1 MPDSNNIYILSAVR
15 TGIGDFG
22 GTLKDVAP
30 ATLGKIVIEEAI
42 RRAGVEAGEV
52 QHVVMGQAIPS
63 EPRDSYLA
71 RISAVEAGV
80 PIEAPAL
87 TVNRL
92 CASGMQA
99 IVSGAQ
105 LIALDEADIVVTGGA
120 ETMSKSP
127 YVQTSSRWGL
137 KMGDMKV
144 IDAMIGVLSDPFEGY
159 HMGITAENIATKYQ
173 VTRED
178 QDALAVESHRRAA
191 KAWEEGRFDSQIVP
205 VEIKT
210 RKGVVEFKMDEH
222 VRTDVSL
229 ESMAAL
235 RPAFDKE
242 GSVTAGNASGIN
254 DGAAALVLASGMA
267 VKEKNLKPM
276 ARIIGWGY
284 AGVDPSLMGIGPVK
298 AAPAALARAGLTL
311 DDIDVIEANEAFA
324 SQSCA
329 VARELGLD
337 PEKTN
342 PNGSGIS
349 LGHPV
354 GASGAIITV
363 KLVYELQRIGGRYGL
378 ATMCVGGG
386 QGIAIVVESLQ
397 NVGAMEKAA

>member
-1 MPDSNNIYILSAVR
+1 MPIREEIYILSACR

-22 GTLKDVAP
+22 GTLKDVMP
-30 ATLGKIVIEEAI
+30 STLGKIVIAEAI
-42 RRAGVEAGEV
+42 KRSGLGADQVE
-52 QHVVMGQAIPS
+52 HVVMGQAIPS

-105 LIALDEADIVVTGGA
+105 LIALDEADVVVTGGA

-127 YVQTSSRWGL
+127 HVQTSSRWGH

-144 IDAMIGVLSDPFEGY
+144 IDAMISVLSDPFEGY
-159 HMGITAENIATKYQ
+159 HMGMTAENVATRYQ
-173 VTRED
+173 ITRED

-191 KAWEEGRFDSQIVP
+191 HAWAEGRFDSQIVP
-205 VEIKT
+205 VEIKS
-210 RKGVVEFKMDEH
+210 RKGVVEFKTDEH

-229 ESMAAL
+229 ETMAAL
-235 RPAFDKE
+235 RPAFDKD

-254 DGAAALVLASGMA
+254 DGAAALVLASGLT
-267 VKEKNLKPM
+267 VRLKGLKPM

-284 AGVDPSLMGIGPVK
+284 AGVDPSIMGIGPVK
-298 AAPAALARAGLTL
+298 AAPIALERAGLTL
-311 DDIDVIEANEAFA
+311 NDIDVIEANEAFA

-363 KLVYELQRIGGRYGL
+363 KLIYELQRIGGRYGL

-386 QGIAIVVESLQ
+386 QGIAIVVENLVD
-397 NVGAMEKAA
+397 VGAAEKAA

>member
-1 MPDSNNIYILSAVR
+1 MPEREEIYILSACR

-30 ATLGKIVIEEAI
+30 ATLGRIVIAEAI
-42 RRAGVEAGEV
+42 KRSGIDASDV

-105 LIALDEADIVVTGGA
+105 LIALGEADIVVSGGA

-127 YVQTSSRWGL
+127 YVLTSSRWGH
-137 KMGDMKV
+137 KMGDMNV

-159 HMGITAENIATKYQ
+159 HMGITAENVATKYQ
-173 VTRED
+173 ITRED

-191 KAWEEGRFDSQIVP
+191 HAWEQGRFDSQIVA
-205 VEIKT
+205 VEMKS
-210 RKGVVEFKMDEH
+210 RKGTTEFKSDEH

-254 DGAAALVLASGMA
+254 DGAAALVLASGKA
-267 VKEKNLKPM
+267 VETRGLKPM

-284 AGVDPSLMGIGPVK
+284 AGVDPAIMGMGPVK
-298 AAPAALARAGLTL
+298 AAPMAMERAGLKL
-311 DDIDVIEANEAFA
+311 ADMDVIEANEAFA

-329 VARELGLD
+329 VARELGFD
-337 PEKTN
+337 PAKTN

-386 QGIAIVVESLQ
+386 QGIAIVVENLV
-397 NVGAMEKAA
+397 NVGGMEKAA

>member
-1 MPDSNNIYILSAVR
+1 MAEFEPIYVLSAVR
-15 TGIGDFG
+15 TAIGDFG

-30 ATLGKIVIEEAI
+30 STLGKIVIQEAI
-42 RRAGVEAGEV
+42 KRADIEANDV

-71 RISAVEAGV
+71 RIAAVEAGV

-92 CASGMQA
+92 CASGMQS

-105 LIALDEADIVVTGGA
+105 LIALGEADVVVSGGA

-127 YVQTSSRWGL
+127 YVQTSSRWGH
-137 KMGDMKV
+137 KMGDMQV
-144 IDAMIGVLSDPFEGY
+144 IDAMIGVLSDPFERY
-159 HMGITAENIATKYQ
+159 HMGVTAENVATKYQ
-173 VTRED
+173 ITRED

-191 KAWEEGRFDSQIVP
+191 QAWDEGRFDSQIVP
-205 VEIKT
+205 VEIKS
-210 RKGVVEFKMDEH
+210 RKGVVEFKKDEH
-222 VRTDVSL
+222 VRPGTTL
-229 ESMAAL
+229 EDMAKL

-254 DGAAALVLASGMA
+254 DGAAALVLASGRTVEA
-267 VKEKNLKPM
+267 KNLAPM

-284 AGVDPSLMGIGPVK
+284 AGVEPSIMGIGPVK
-298 AAPAALARAGLTL
+298 AAPIALDRAGLTL
-311 DDIDVIEANEAFA
+311 ADMDVIEANEAFA

-337 PEKTN
+337 PDKTN

-363 KLVYELQRIGGRYGL
+363 KLLYELQRIGGRFGL

-386 QGIAIVVESLQ
+386 QGIAIVVENL
-397 NVGAMEKAA
+397 VGVNSAEKAA

>member
-1 MPDSNNIYILSAVR
+1 MEDIYIISAVR

-42 RRAGVEAGEV
+42 SRAGVDAANV

-71 RISAVEAGV
+71 RIAAVDAGV

-105 LIALDEADIVVTGGA
+105 LIALNEAGIVVSGGA

-127 YVQTSSRWGL
+127 YVQTTSRWGH

-144 IDAMIGVLSDPFEGY
+144 IDAMLGVLSDPFESY
-159 HMGITAENIATKYQ
+159 HMGVTAENVATKYQ

-210 RKGVVEFKMDEH
+210 RKGVVEFKSDEH
-222 VRTDVSL
+222 VRADASL
-229 ESMAAL
+229 EGMAKL
-235 RPAFDKE
+235 RPAFDKD

-254 DGAAALVLASGMA
+254 DGAAALVLASGDA
-267 VKEKNLKPM
+267 VEKHNLTPM

-284 AGVDPSLMGIGPVK
+284 AGVDPAIMGIGPVK
-298 AAPAALARAGLTL
+298 AAPIALERAGLTL

-329 VARELGLD
+329 VARELGFD

-363 KLVYELQRIGGRYGL
+363 KLVYELQRTGGRYGL

-386 QGIAIVVESLQ
+386 QGIAIVVENLQ
-397 NVGAMEKAA
+397 NVASAEKAA

>member
-1 MPDSNNIYILSAVR
+1 V
-15 TGIGDFG
+15 
-22 GTLKDVAP
+22 
-30 ATLGKIVIEEAI
+30 
-42 RRAGVEAGEV
+42 
-52 QHVVMGQAIPS
+52 
-63 EPRDSYLA
+63 
-71 RISAVEAGV
+71 
-80 PIEAPAL
+80 
-87 TVNRL
+87 
-92 CASGMQA
+92 
-99 IVSGAQ
+99 
-105 LIALDEADIVVTGGA
+105 
-120 ETMSKSP
+120 
-127 YVQTSSRWGL
+127 
-137 KMGDMKV
+137 
-144 IDAMIGVLSDPFEGY
+144 
-159 HMGITAENIATKYQ
+159 TAENVATKYQ
-173 VTRED
+173 ITRED

-191 KAWEEGRFDSQIVP
+191 QAWDEGRFDSQIIP
-205 VEIKT
+205 VEIKS
-210 RKGVVEFKMDEH
+210 RGGVVEFKKDEH
-222 VRTDVSL
+222 VRPGTTIED
-229 ESMAAL
+229 MAKL

-254 DGAAALVLASGMA
+254 DGAAALVLASGKMVEA
-267 VKEKNLKPM
+267 KGLTPM

-284 AGVDPSLMGIGPVK
+284 AGVEPSLMGIGPVK

-363 KLVYELQRIGGRYGL
+363 KLLYELQRIGGRYGL

-386 QGIAIVVESLQ
+386 QGIAIVVENL
-397 NVGAMEKAA
+397 VGVDAVEKAA

>member
-1 MPDSNNIYILSAVR
+1 MPIREEIYILSACR

-22 GTLKDVAP
+22 GTLKDVMP
-30 ATLGKIVIEEAI
+30 STLGKIVIAEAI
-42 RRAGVEAGEV
+42 KRSGLGADQVE
-52 QHVVMGQAIPS
+52 HVVMGQAIPS

-105 LIALDEADIVVTGGA
+105 LIALDEADVVVTGGA

-127 YVQTSSRWGL
+127 YVQTSSRWGH

-159 HMGITAENIATKYQ
+159 HMGMTAENVATRYQ
-173 VTRED
+173 ITRED

-191 KAWEEGRFDSQIVP
+191 HAWAEGRFDSQIVP
-205 VEIKT
+205 VEIKS
-210 RKGVVEFKMDEH
+210 RKGVVEFKTDEH

-229 ESMAAL
+229 ETMAAL
-235 RPAFDKE
+235 RPAFDKD

-254 DGAAALVLASGMA
+254 DGAAALVLASGLT
-267 VKEKNLKPM
+267 VRLKGLKPM

-284 AGVDPSLMGIGPVK
+284 AGVDPSIMGIGPVK
-298 AAPAALARAGLTL
+298 AAPIALERAGLTL
-311 DDIDVIEANEAFA
+311 NDIDVIEANEAFA

-363 KLVYELQRIGGRYGL
+363 KLIYELQRIGGRYGL

-386 QGIAIVVESLQ
+386 QGIAIVVENLVD
-397 NVGAMEKAA
+397 VGAAEKAA